1 MPRRPCALEAGAA
14 NDPASAEANGQL
26 HRLRLGLD
34 QPLLLRPFASLGSC
48 CSSRLGDPKDASVTR
63 RATYYGLDPQ

>member
-34 QPLLLRPFASLGSC
+34 QPDYASPPAFRLVGVVLLFTPR
-48 CSSRLGDPKDASVTR
+48 
-63 RATYYGLDPQ
+63 